1 MILSLL
7 ILVNFG
13 LTQLGYLYYRN
24 NNYSMPLTYAFN
36 TTCLIFYILM
46 SGLSIN
52 SYLNGEMS
60 LLSLNTDT
68 RIYKT
73 SELFNLITNLYVSHN
88 LFATFISIY
97 LNNWIIIG
105 HHIGCIL
112 HLYYLSN
119 YPYGHYYHIFYYG
132 LTNIS
137 TIYLSFIDIFKKDN
151 ILINK
156 YPNLYS
162 IIRTLFAII
171 FIFFRIIMWSYY
183 NVYFIYDCSIIYYRE
198 ESNND
203 LKNFL
208 LINKLVI
215 LIFTTLQFFWAK
227 QIVNGVVKSLKK
239 NK

>member
-1 MILSLL
+1 
-7 ILVNFG
+7 
-13 LTQLGYLYYRN
+13 
-24 NNYSMPLTYAFN
+24 
-36 TTCLIFYILM
+36 M

-88 LFATFISIY
+88 LFATFISLY
-97 LNNWIIIG
+97 LKNWIIIG
-105 HHIGCIL
+105 HHLGCIL
-112 HLYYLSN
+112 NLYYLSN
-119 YPYGHYYHIFYYG
+119 YQYCHYYHIFYYG

-137 TIYLSFIDIFKKDN
+137 NIYLSFMDIFKKDI
-151 ILINK
+151 ILISK
-156 YPNLYS
+156 FPNLYS
-162 IIRTLFAII
+162 IIRTLFAIL
-171 FIFFRIIMWSYY
+171 FIFLRIIMWSYY
-183 NVYFIYDCSIIYYRE
+183 SFYFIYDSSIIYYKE